1 MRQIHKRIHEEGTK
15 AIAINLLAVTLLVV
29 GMNLLW
35 PHQTWWHLL
44 VYLFLLTETILIVR
58 FFRIP
63 IHRKTTLMA
72 HAVLSPADGVVAA
85 NEVVMEDEY
94 FHEERRQIS
103 IFMSIYNVHV
113 NFFPFDGVVT
123 YYKYHPGKFLVAFK
137 PKSSTDNEHNSIV
150 IRDPEGREVLVRQI
164 AGFVARRI
172 VCDLE
177 PGEPSIA
184 GEEFGM
190 IRFGSRVDVFLP
202 LDAQV
207 DVHIGQTVRAKTT
220 VLGEFRV
227 QSLEVTP

>member
-15 AIAINLLAVTLLVV
+15 AIVINLLIVAVLVV
-29 GMNLLW
+29 GINLLW
-35 PHQTWWHLL
+35 PRQTIWHLL
-44 VYLFLLTETILIVR
+44 AYLVFVFATAIVVR
-58 FFRIP
+58 FFRVP
-63 IHRKTTLMA
+63 IYRKTTVMA

-85 NEVVMEDEY
+85 NEIVMEDEY
-94 FHEERRQIS
+94 FHEKRRQVS
-103 IFMSIYNVHV
+103 IFMSIYNVHI

-123 YYKYHPGKFLVAFK
+123 YYQYHPGKYLLAFN
-137 PKSSTDNEHNSIV
+137 PKSSSDNEHNSIV
-150 IRDPEGREVLVRQI
+150 IKDPQGREVLVRQI

-202 LDAQV
+202 LDAEV
-207 DVHIGQTVRAKTT
+207 NVHIGQRVKSKAT
-220 VLGEFRV
+220 VLATMGDER
-227 QSLEVTP
+227 